1 MTVGAQA
8 PEGDFGLIN
17 GVAEASRGLQ
27 AGCGPRGAVHLDDLA
42 AAAAHEVV
50 AVVVADG
57 DNRRSLHKADPTGR
71 DTNQR
76 VLLRRC

>member
-1 MTVGAQA
+1 MAVGAQP

-17 GVAEASRGLQ
+17 GVAEAGRGLQ
-27 AGCGPRGAVHLDDLA
+27 AGCGPRSAIHLDDPA
-42 AAAAHEVV
+42 ATAAHEVV

-57 DNRRSLHKADPTGR
+57 DSRRSLHKADPTGR
-71 DTNQR
+71 ETNQR